1 MSKRSL
7 FWGNGSGK
15 LGEAVFYRAGGEQ
28 RTRTYVKTVKN
39 PKSYLQAVQR
49 TKFNNL
55 VGCYKAISTAVKSFY
70 ANKNANQS
78 PFNAFFRKN
87 WPLNRWVSDKEMT
100 GFNEGIFQDF
110 YVANGDLNIDTT
122 ITVESPTLAEPNYY
136 LTWTVPAGDYSV
148 PVGTDEAQISV
159 GSELYELLVG
169 KTNPYGLPS
178 EFYVTIFLFQQ
189 GYINNAAQVFS
200 IRCAADSTDHF
211 RYVQG
216 SPKLPVPTQTQM
228 DNLLFVGDGD
238 ITAPEAQTPGTAKG
252 VSKICIGTQAAIGS
266 QLSMGAAVV
275 VSFKDASGKRCTRS
289 VVTYGQ
295 ALQQTAADYT
305 VTGEAGKSIISQYEV
320 AGNLIE

>member
-15 LGEAVFYRAGGEQ
+15 LGEAVYYRAGGEQ
-28 RTRTYVKTVKN
+28 RTRAYVKTVKN
-39 PKSYLQAVQR
+39 PKSHLQAVQR

-100 GFNEGIFQDF
+100 GVNEGIFQDF
-110 YVANGDLNIDTT
+110 YVADGDLNIDTT
-122 ITVESPTLAEPNYY
+122 ITVESPEHAIPNYH
-136 LTWTVPAGDYSV
+136 LTWNVPAGNYTI
-148 PVGTDEAQISV
+148 PEGTDSAQIVV
-159 GSELYELLVG
+159 GSELYQLLVG
-169 KTNPYGLPS
+169 ETNPYGLPS
-178 EFYVTIFLFQQ
+178 EFYVTVLLFRQ
-189 GYINNAAQVFS
+189 GYANNAAQVFS

-216 SPKLPVPTQTQM
+216 SPKLPVPSQTKM
-228 DNLLFVGDGD
+228 DNLLLVGNGT
-238 ITAPEAQTPGTAKG
+238 ITDPTTGTPRKAVG
-252 VSKICIGTQAAIGS
+252 VSKICIGPQGVAEDKL
-266 QLSMGAAVV
+266 QYGAAVV

-289 VVTYGQ
+289 VVTYGKE
-295 ALQQTAADYT
+295 LQETARDYT
-305 VTGEAGKSIISQYEV
+305 VTGTVGQSIISQYEV
-320 AGNLIE
+320 ANNLIV

>member
-7 FWGNGSGK
+7 FWGSGSGK

-70 ANKNANQS
+70 TNRNANQS

-100 GFNEGIFQDF
+100 GFNEGIFQDL
-110 YVANGDLNIDTT
+110 YVANGDLNVDTT
-122 ITVESPTLAEPNYY
+122 ITVESPTLADPNYY
-136 LTWTVPAGDYSV
+136 LTWTVPQGGYTIPA
-148 PVGTDEAQISV
+148 GTDSAQIVV
-159 GSELYELLVG
+159 GSELYQLLVG
-169 KTNPYGLPS
+169 ETNPFGLPS

-189 GYINNAAQVFS
+189 GYANNAAQVFS
-200 IRCAADSTDHF
+200 IRCAADSAEHF

-216 SPKLPVPTQTQM
+216 SPKLPVPSQKDM
-228 DNLLFVGDGD
+228 DKLLSVGDGD
-238 ITAPEAQTPGTAKG
+238 ITPPESSTPGTAKN
-252 VSKICIGTQAAIGS
+252 VSKICIGEQASLKSDLAF
-266 QLSMGAAVV
+266 GAAVV

-295 ALQQTAADYT
+295 ALQEIAADYT
-305 VTGEAGKSIISQYEV
+305 VTGEVGKSIISQYEV
-320 AGNLIE
+320 ASSLIE

>member
-15 LGEAVFYRAGGEQ
+15 LGEAVYFRAGGEQ
-28 RTRTYVKTVKN
+28 RTRAYVKTVKN
-39 PKSYLQAVQR
+39 PKSHLQAVQR

-70 ANKNANQS
+70 TNKNANQS

-100 GFNEGIFQDF
+100 GVGEGTFQEL

-122 ITVESPTLAEPNYY
+122 INVESPKLADPNYH
-136 LTWTVPAGDYSV
+136 LVWTVPAGNYTI
-148 PVGTDEAQISV
+148 PVGTDSAQIVV
-159 GSELYELLVG
+159 GSELYQLLVG
-169 KTNPYGLPS
+169 ETNPYGLPS
-178 EFYVTIFLFQQ
+178 EFYVTVLLFQQ
-189 GYINNAAQVFS
+189 GYVANAAQVFS

-216 SPKLPVPTQTQM
+216 SPKLPIPTQSEM
-228 DNLLFVGDGD
+228 DRLLFAGDGD
-238 ITAPEAQTPGTAKG
+238 ITAPETSTPGTAKG
-252 VSKICIGTQAAIGS
+252 VSKICIGQQSATEAA
-266 QLSMGAAVV
+266 LALGAAVV

-289 VVTYGQ
+289 VVAYGQ
-295 ALQQTAADYT
+295 ALQEIASDYT
-305 VTGEAGKSIISQYEV
+305 VTGEAGQNIISRYEV
-320 AGNLIE
+320 ASDLIE

>member
-15 LGEAVFYRAGGEQ
+15 LGEAVYYRAGGEQ
-28 RTRTYVKTVKN
+28 RTRAYIKTVKN

-70 ANKNANQS
+70 TNRNANQS

-122 ITVESPTLAEPNYY
+122 ITVESPALAEPNYY
-136 LTWTVPAGDYSV
+136 LTWTVPAGNYTI
-148 PVGTDEAQISV
+148 PEGTDGAQIVV
-159 GSELYELLVG
+159 GSELYQLLVG
-169 KTNPYGLPS
+169 ETNPYGLPS
-178 EFYVTIFLFQQ
+178 EFYVTVLLFQQ

-200 IRCAADSTDHF
+200 IRCAADSAEHF

-216 SPKLPVPTQTQM
+216 SPKLPIPTQAQM
-228 DNLLFVGDGD
+228 DRLLFVGDGD
-238 ITAPEAQTPGTAKG
+238 ITESTAGTPGKAVG
-252 VSKICIGTQAAIGS
+252 VSKICIGTQAPTEA
-266 QLSMGAAVV
+266 QLQYGAAVV

-295 ALQQTAADYT
+295 ALQETAGDYT
-305 VTGEAGKSIISQYEV
+305 VTGEAGQAIISQYEV
-320 AGNLIE
+320 SSNLIE

>member
-15 LGEAVFYRAGGEQ
+15 LGEAVYYRAGGEQ
-28 RTRTYVKTVKN
+28 RTRAYVKNVKN

-70 ANKNANQS
+70 TNKNANQS

-87 WPLNRWVSDKEMT
+87 WPLNLWVSDKETT
-100 GFNEGIFQDF
+100 GVSEGVFQNL
-110 YVANGDLNIDTT
+110 YVADGDLPLDTT
-122 ITVESPTLAEPNYY
+122 ITVESPTLADPNYY
-136 LTWTVPAGDYSV
+136 LTWSVPAGGYTI
-148 PVGTDEAQISV
+148 PVGTDPAQIV
-159 GSELYELLVG
+159 TGSELYQLLVG
-169 KTNPYGLPS
+169 PTNPYGLPS
-178 EFYVTIFLFQQ
+178 EFNVTIFLFQQ
-189 GYINNAAQVFS
+189 GYVNNAAQVFS

-216 SPKLPVPTQTQM
+216 SPKLPVPTQAKM
-228 DNLLFVGDGD
+228 DGLLFVGN
-238 ITAPEAQTPGTAKG
+238 GTVTEPTGSAAGKAEG
-252 VSKICIGTQAAIGS
+252 VSKICIGQQAPTEAG
-266 QLSMGAAVV
+266 LSLGAAVV

-295 ALQQTAADYT
+295 ALQDIARDYT
-305 VTGEAGKSIISQYEV
+305 VTGEVGKSIISQYEV
-320 AGNLIE
+320 SNNLIE